1 MTPDAQRRA
10 CFLLISQVA
19 IGCRTQF
26 REHPDTHFGTGLA
39 FLFNDRVS
47 PMQKAQPTMHHL
59 PSFSFLGSAAGP
71 QIPILVIDDDPSI
84 LATVSE
90 ILEEEGYSVVTAT
103 NGLEGLRA
111 IERLRPAVILLDMR
125 MPVLDGW
132 GFARKLKERGIKLPI
147 LVITAAQDAGRWA
160 TEVGANGYLAKP
172 FDLLELVTAV
182 ENLAQAA

>member
-1 MTPDAQRRA
+1 
-10 CFLLISQVA
+10 
-19 IGCRTQF
+19 
-26 REHPDTHFGTGLA
+26 
-39 FLFNDRVS
+39 
-47 PMQKAQPTMHHL
+47 MHHL
-59 PSFSFLGSAAGP
+59 SSFSFLGGAVGP
-71 QIPILVIDDDPSI
+71 QVPILVIDDDPSI

-182 ENLAQAA
+182 EKLAQAA

>member
-1 MTPDAQRRA
+1 M
-10 CFLLISQVA
+10 
-19 IGCRTQF
+19 
-26 REHPDTHFGTGLA
+26 
-39 FLFNDRVS
+39 
-47 PMQKAQPTMHHL
+47 
-59 PSFSFLGSAAGP
+59 GP
-71 QIPILVIDDDPSI
+71 QVPILVIDDDPSI

-182 ENLAQAA
+182 EKLAQAA